1 MLGLYCNIKETR
13 LKEYFFIQDLPVRL
27 YSLKEG
33 YFFHFLT

>member
-1 MLGLYCNIKETR
+1 MLDLYCNIKETR
-13 LKEYFFIQDLPVRL
+13 LKEYFFIQDLTL